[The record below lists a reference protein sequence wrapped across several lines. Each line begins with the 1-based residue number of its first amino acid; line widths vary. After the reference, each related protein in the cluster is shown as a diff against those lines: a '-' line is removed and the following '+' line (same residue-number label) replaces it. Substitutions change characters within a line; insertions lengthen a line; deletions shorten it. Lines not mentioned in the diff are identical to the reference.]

1 MHIARK
7 TVSLILTLFLF
18 SFAAFMAF
26 QIIPGDS
33 VTAML
38 GTEAT
43 PEQIAAMRAELGY
56 DKPLLVQYG
65 RWISGFARG
74 DLGTSL
80 GYRLPVAQI
89 IGDKL
94 PITAALS
101 VLAFLIVIVVSFP
114 LGILYAR
121 LLGSPL
127 NSLLVGINQ
136 IIMSIPPFF
145 SGIIFTFVFGI
156 GLRLFTPG
164 NFVTFEENPLGF
176 WTYLFFPAL
185 AIALPRCAMTIKLL
199 RSSILTEMIKD
210 YVRSGTSRGNTKNR
224 LLYVHVLRNALIPV
238 ITFLAMTFSKIVA
251 GSIIIEQIFVIPGI
265 GRLLLV
271 SISNRDYPMVL
282 TIVMIIALVV
292 ISMNYLAD
300 LLCQIV
306 DPRTRMR

>member
-1 MHIARK
+1 MHIAKK

-43 PEQIAAMRAELGY
+43 PEQIAAMRSELGY
-56 DKPLLVQYG
+56 DKPLLVRYG
-65 RWISGFARG
+65 RWVSGFAKG
-74 DLGTSL
+74 DLGISL
-80 GYRLPVAQI
+80 GYRMPVAQI
-89 IGDKL
+89 IGDKI

-101 VLAFLIVIVVSFP
+101 VMAFALVIIISFP
-114 LGILYAR
+114 LGILYAK
-121 LLGSPL
+121 LLGSPI

-136 IIMSIPPFF
+136 IVMAIPPFF
-145 SGIIFTFVFGI
+145 SGIVFTSVFGI
-156 GLRLFTPG
+156 TLRFFTPG
-164 NFVTFEENPLGF
+164 NFITHAEDPAGF
-176 WTYLFFPAL
+176 WKYLFFPAL

-199 RSSILTEMIKD
+199 RSSIITEMTKD

-238 ITFLAMTFSKIVA
+238 ITFLAMTFSNIVA
-251 GSIIIEQIFVIPGI
+251 GSIIIEQIFVIPGL

>member
-1 MHIARK
+1 MHILRK

-33 VTAML
+33 VVAML

-43 PEQIAAMRAELGY
+43 PEQIAQMRAELGY
-56 DKPLLVQYG
+56 DKPLMVRYWN
-65 RWISGFARG
+65 WISGFARG

-80 GYRLPVAQI
+80 GYRLPVAEI
-89 IGDKL
+89 LRDKI
-94 PITAALS
+94 PVTAALS
-101 VLAFLIVIVVSFP
+101 VLAFLLVVIISFP
-114 LGILYAR
+114 LGILYSK

-136 IIMSIPPFF
+136 VVMSIPPFF
-145 SGIIFTFVFGI
+145 IGIIFTTVFGI
-156 GLRLFTPG
+156 SLRLFVPG
-164 NFVTFEENPLGF
+164 NFVSHTENPVGF

-185 AIALPRCAMTIKLL
+185 AIALPRCAQTIKLL
-199 RSSILTEMIKD
+199 RSSILTEMNKD

-238 ITFLAMTFSKIVA
+238 ITFLAMTFSNIVA

-265 GRLLLV
+265 GRLLLL
-271 SISNRDYPMVL
+271 SISNRDFPMVL

-292 ISMNYLAD
+292 ILMNYLAD

>member
-1 MHIARK
+1 MPIIRK

-56 DKPLLVQYG
+56 DQPLLVQY
-65 RWISGFARG
+65 RHWISGFAKG
-74 DLGTSL
+74 DFGISL
-80 GYRLPVAQI
+80 GYRLPVADI
-89 IGDKL
+89 LRDKI

-101 VLAFLIVIVVSFP
+101 VLAFFLVIIISFP
-114 LGILYAR
+114 LGILYAK

-136 IIMSIPPFF
+136 IVMSIPPFF
-145 SGIIFTFVFGI
+145 SGIVFTFIFGI
-156 GLRLFTPG
+156 GLKFFTPG
-164 NFVTFEENPLGF
+164 NFITHAQDPLGF
-176 WTYLFFPAL
+176 WKYLFFPAL
-185 AIALPRCAMTIKLL
+185 AIALPRSAQTIKLL
-199 RSSILTEMIKD
+199 RSSILTETGKD

-238 ITFLAMTFSKIVA
+238 ITFLAMVFSNIVA

-265 GRLLLV
+265 GRLMLV

-282 TIVMIIALVV
+282 AIVMLIALIV
-292 ISMNYLAD
+292 ILMNYLAD
-300 LLCQIV
+300 ILCQVV
-306 DPRTRMR
+306 DPRTRAK

>member
-1 MHIARK
+1 MHLLRK
-7 TVSLILTLFLF
+7 TVSLILTMFLF

-74 DLGTSL
+74 DLGISL
-80 GYRLPVAQI
+80 SYRIPVAEI
-89 IGDKL
+89 LRDKI
-94 PITAALS
+94 PVTAALS
-101 VLAFLIVIVVSFP
+101 VMAFLIVLIVSFP
-114 LGILYAR
+114 LGILYAK

-127 NSLLVGINQ
+127 NSLLVAVNQ
-136 IIMSIPPFF
+136 IVMSIPPFF
-145 SGIIFTFVFGI
+145 SGIVFTSIFGI
-156 GLRLFTPG
+156 GLHLFTPG
-164 NFVTFEENPLGF
+164 NFVPLRQDPAGF
-176 WTYLFFPAL
+176 WKYLFFPAL
-185 AIALPRCAMTIKLL
+185 AIALPRSAQTIKLL
-199 RSSILTEMIKD
+199 RASILTEMIRD
-210 YVRSGTSRGNTKNR
+210 YVRSGTSRGNTKER

-238 ITFLAMTFSKIVA
+238 ITFLAMVFSNIVA

-271 SISNRDYPMVL
+271 SIS
-282 TIVMIIALVV
+282 TAIIPWCWPL
-292 ISMNYLAD
+292 S
-300 LLCQIV
+300 
-306 DPRTRMR
+306 

>member
-1 MHIARK
+1 MYIVRK

-33 VTAML
+33 VIATL

-43 PEQIAAMRAELGY
+43 PEQIAQMRAELGY
-56 DKPLLVQYG
+56 DKPLLVRYG
-65 RWISGFARG
+65 NWVAGFVRG
-74 DLGTSL
+74 DLGVSL
-80 GYRLPVAQI
+80 GYKLPVASI
-89 IGDKL
+89 LKEKI

-101 VLAFLIVIVVSFP
+101 VLAFLLVVIISFP
-114 LGILYAR
+114 LGILYAK
-121 LLGSPL
+121 LLGSPV
-127 NSLLVGINQ
+127 NSLLVGLNQ
-136 IIMSIPPFF
+136 ILMSIPPFF
-145 SGIIFTFVFGI
+145 IGIVFTTVFGI
-156 GLRLFTPG
+156 GLRFFTPG
-164 NFVTFEENPLGF
+164 NFVSYAKDPAGY

-185 AIALPRCAMTIKLL
+185 AIALPRSAQTIKLL
-199 RSSILTEMIKD
+199 RSSIVTEMTKD

-238 ITFLAMTFSKIVA
+238 ITFLAMTFSGIVA

-265 GRLLLV
+265 GRLLLL

-282 TIVMIIALVV
+282 AIVMIIALVV
-292 ISMNYLAD
+292 ILMNYLAD

-306 DPRTRMR
+306 DPRTRVR

>member
-1 MHIARK
+1 MHLLRK
-7 TVSLILTLFLF
+7 TVSLILTMFLF

-74 DLGTSL
+74 DLGISL
-80 GYRLPVAQI
+80 SYRIPVAEI
-89 IGDKL
+89 LRDKI
-94 PITAALS
+94 PVTAALS
-101 VLAFLIVIVVSFP
+101 VMAFLIVLIVSFP
-114 LGILYAR
+114 LGILYAK
-121 LLGSPL
+121 LLGSPV
-127 NSLLVGINQ
+127 NSLLVAVNQ
-136 IIMSIPPFF
+136 IVMSIPPFF
-145 SGIIFTFVFGI
+145 SGIVFTSIFGI
-156 GLRLFTPG
+156 GLHLFTPG
-164 NFVTFEENPLGF
+164 NFVPLRQDPAGF
-176 WTYLFFPAL
+176 WKYLFFPAL
-185 AIALPRCAMTIKLL
+185 AIALPRSAQTIKLL
-199 RSSILTEMIKD
+199 RASILTEMIRD
-210 YVRSGTSRGNTKNR
+210 YVRSGTSRGNTKER

-238 ITFLAMTFSKIVA
+238 ITFLAMVFSNIVA

-282 TIVMIIALVV
+282 AVVMIIALIV
-292 ISMNYLAD
+292 ILMNYIAD
-300 LLCQIV
+300 VLCQIV
-306 DPRTRMR
+306 DPRTRVR

>member
-101 VLAFLIVIVVSFP
+101 VLAFLIVIIVSFP

-238 ITFLAMTFSKIVA
+238 ITFLAMTFSNIVA

>member
-1 MHIARK
+1 MVILRK
-7 TVSLILTLFLF
+7 TVSLLLTLFLF

-33 VTAML
+33 VTTML

-43 PEQIAAMRAELGY
+43 PEQIAQMREELGY
-56 DKPLLVQYG
+56 DKPLLTRYFN
-65 RWISGFARG
+65 WISGFVKG

-80 GYRLPVAQI
+80 GYRMPVADI
-89 IGDKL
+89 LKDKI

-101 VLAFLIVIVVSFP
+101 VLAFLLVVLISFP
-114 LGILYAR
+114 LGILYAK

-127 NSLLVGINQ
+127 NSFLVALNQ
-136 IIMSIPPFF
+136 IVMSVPPFF
-145 SGIIFTFVFGI
+145 IGIVFTFVFGI
-156 GLRLFTPG
+156 SLRIFTPG
-164 NFVTFEENPLGF
+164 NFISHADDPVGF
-176 WTYLFFPAL
+176 WIYLFFPAL
-185 AIALPRCAMTIKLL
+185 AIALPRCAQTIKLL
-199 RSSILTEMIKD
+199 RASILTEMSKD

-238 ITFLAMTFSKIVA
+238 ITFLAMTFSGIVA

-265 GRLLLV
+265 GRLLLL

-292 ISMNYLAD
+292 ILMNYIAD
-300 LLCQIV
+300 ILCQLV
-306 DPRTRMR
+306 DPRTRLS

>member
-238 ITFLAMTFSKIVA
+238 ITFLAMTFSNIVA

>member
-1 MHIARK
+1 MHIAKK

-56 DKPLLVQYG
+56 DKPLLVRYG
-65 RWISGFARG
+65 RWVSGFAKG
-74 DLGTSL
+74 DLGISL
-80 GYRLPVAQI
+80 GYRIPVAQI
-89 IGDKL
+89 IGDKI

-101 VLAFLIVIVVSFP
+101 VMAFALVIIISFP
-114 LGILYAR
+114 LGILYAK

-136 IIMSIPPFF
+136 IVMAIPPFF
-145 SGIIFTFVFGI
+145 SGIVFTSVFGI
-156 GLRLFTPG
+156 TLRFFTPG
-164 NFVTFEENPLGF
+164 NFITHAEDPAGF
-176 WTYLFFPAL
+176 WKYLFFPAL

-199 RSSILTEMIKD
+199 RSSIITEMTKD

-224 LLYVHVLRNALIPV
+224 LLYVHVLRNALFPV
-238 ITFLAMTFSKIVA
+238 ITFLAMTFSNIVA
-251 GSIIIEQIFVIPGI
+251 GSIIIEQIFVIPGL

>member
-1 MHIARK
+1 MQILRK

-33 VTAML
+33 VIATL

-43 PEQIAAMRAELGY
+43 PEQIAQMRAELGY
-56 DKPLLVQYG
+56 DKPILTRY
-65 RWISGFARG
+65 RNWISGFAKG
-74 DLGTSL
+74 DLGISL
-80 GYRLPVAQI
+80 GYRLPVADI
-89 IGDKL
+89 LRDKI
-94 PITAALS
+94 PVTAALS
-101 VLAFLIVIVVSFP
+101 VLAFLLVVIISFP
-114 LGILYAR
+114 LGILYAK

-127 NSLLVGINQ
+127 NSMLVGFNQ
-136 IIMSIPPFF
+136 IVMSVPPFLI
-145 SGIIFTFVFGI
+145 GIIFTSVFGI

-164 NFVTFEENPLGF
+164 NFTSWQEDPTRF
-176 WTYLFFPAL
+176 WIYLFFPAL
-185 AIALPRCAMTIKLL
+185 AIALPRSAQTIKLL
-199 RSSILTEMIKD
+199 RASILTEMIRD

-238 ITFLAMTFSKIVA
+238 ITFLAMTFSGIVA

-265 GRLLLV
+265 GRLLLL

-292 ISMNYLAD
+292 ILMNYLAD
-300 LLCQIV
+300 VLCQIV
-306 DPRTRMR
+306 DPRTRNR

>member
-1 MHIARK
+1 MHIFRK

-65 RWISGFARG
+65 RWISGFAKG

-80 GYRLPVAQI
+80 SYRIPVARI
-89 IGDKL
+89 LRDKI
-94 PITAALS
+94 PVTAALS
-101 VLAFLIVIVVSFP
+101 VMAFLIVLVLSFP
-114 LGILYAR
+114 LGILYAK
-121 LLGSPL
+121 LLGSPV

-136 IIMSIPPFF
+136 IVMSIPPFF
-145 SGIIFTFVFGI
+145 SGIVFTSVFGI
-156 GLRLFTPG
+156 GLRFFTPG
-164 NFVTFEENPLGF
+164 NFITWEQDPAGF
-176 WTYLFFPAL
+176 WKYLFFPAL
-185 AIALPRCAMTIKLL
+185 AIALPRSAQTIKLL
-199 RSSILTEMIKD
+199 RASILTEMIRD
-210 YVRSGTSRGNTKNR
+210 YVRSGTSRGNTEDR

-238 ITFLAMTFSKIVA
+238 VTFLAMVFSNIVA

-282 TIVMIIALVV
+282 AVVMIIALVV
-292 ISMNYLAD
+292 ILMNYLAD
-300 LLCQIV
+300 VLCQIV
-306 DPRTRMR
+306 DPRTRVR

>member
-1 MHIARK
+1 MYILKK

-33 VTAML
+33 VLATL

-43 PEQIAAMRAELGY
+43 PEQIAQMRAELGY
-56 DKPLLVQYG
+56 DRPILIRYWN
-65 RWISGFARG
+65 WISGFAKG
-74 DLGTSL
+74 DLGISL
-80 GYRLPVAQI
+80 GYRLPVAEI
-89 IGDKL
+89 LKDKI
-94 PITAALS
+94 PVTAALS
-101 VLAFLIVIVVSFP
+101 ILAFLIILIISFP
-114 LGILYAR
+114 LGILYAK

-136 IIMSIPPFF
+136 VLMSVPPFF
-145 SGIIFTFVFGI
+145 IGIIFTFVFGI
-156 GLRLFTPG
+156 SLRFFTPG
-164 NFVTFEENPLGF
+164 NFISYSEDPVKF
-176 WTYLFFPAL
+176 WVYLFFPAL
-185 AIALPRCAMTIKLL
+185 AIALPRCAQTIKLL
-199 RSSILTEMIKD
+199 RASILTEMGKD

-238 ITFLAMTFSKIVA
+238 ITFLAMTFSGIVA

-265 GRLLLV
+265 GRLLLL

-282 TIVMIIALVV
+282 AIVMIIALVV
-292 ISMNYLAD
+292 ILMNYLAD

-306 DPRTRMR
+306 DPRTRIR